1 MSQTINPVDIPREE
15 GVGTGTFLIPPTTFD
30 IFLPFS
36 YYAQPMIVTLVTL
49 PQMKLSHHKEDK
61 NSQTGPVLCSP
72 CILRGQR
79 ITIRR

>member
-15 GVGTGTFLIPPTTFD
+15 GVGTGTFLIPPTFD
-30 IFLPFS
+30 IVLPFS
-36 YYAQPMIVTLVTL
+36 YYAQPMVTLVTL
-49 PQMKLSHHKEDK
+49 PQMKLSHHKEDQ

-72 CILRGQR
+72 CILRGRR